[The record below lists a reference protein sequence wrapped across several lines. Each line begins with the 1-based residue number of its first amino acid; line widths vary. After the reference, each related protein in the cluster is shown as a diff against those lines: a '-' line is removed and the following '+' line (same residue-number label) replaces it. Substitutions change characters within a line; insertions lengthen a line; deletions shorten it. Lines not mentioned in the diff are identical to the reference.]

1 MGTATGTTADAE
13 RNGPPEGGGPGGPAG
28 GAGRS
33 APPDPPERPAPST
46 PPGPSGAAGTS
57 GAADA
62 NSAPGPHE
70 ASGSSGDPGTSEAP
84 GPSEASGSSGDPGP
98 SEGPGP
104 SPLRLLLSRVRPH
117 QGVLLRAGLLSLAGS
132 GAGLA
137 MPLTA
142 KYAVDAFAAD
152 RSPAGPLVALTALVL
167 VGACLSAYGRYLM
180 SRTGEG
186 VVLRARDQLV
196 SRIMRLKVP
205 AVDRLTPGDLQSRVT
220 SDTTLL
226 RTVLSSGL
234 VESFNSVLMLL
245 GTIGFMAYM
254 DLTLLGVTLVVIVGI
269 GAVTS
274 LLMPRIQRA
283 QLRAQE
289 SVGAMGAALD
299 RVLQAFRTVKASGAE
314 ERETA
319 AVAAAARH
327 AHDRGVTV
335 AKWASVTDVTM
346 MMSIQLAFLAVL
358 GVGGARVASG
368 SLEISALIAFL
379 LYLFYLMGPIGG
391 LVEGWTGLQ
400 SGLAAVRRID
410 EVESLPGEPAPPP
423 APVREAVAEVVAEA
437 EAVRD
442 RGPARPLGVAF
453 QDVVFGYGDER
464 APAHQGVTFDVPA
477 GGMVALVGP
486 SGAGKSTV
494 FSLLERFY
502 DHEGGTISVAGRDIR
517 DWPLAELRGALAYVE
532 QDAPVLAGT
541 LRENLLFAAPEA
553 DEEALA
559 SAVARTR
566 LDALVA
572 RLPEGLDT
580 AVGHRGVT
588 LSGGER
594 QRIAIARALLRRPR
608 LLLLDEV
615 TSQLDAVNEQA
626 LRDVIL
632 ELAEQTTVLV
642 IAHRLS
648 TVRHADR
655 IVVLEEGRVR
665 RAGTHEELLAE
676 DDLYRELA
684 TTQLAADAR

>member
-1 MGTATGTTADAE
+1 
-13 RNGPPEGGGPGGPAG
+13 
-28 GAGRS
+28 
-33 APPDPPERPAPST
+33 
-46 PPGPSGAAGTS
+46 
-57 GAADA
+57 
-62 NSAPGPHE
+62 
-70 ASGSSGDPGTSEAP
+70 
-84 GPSEASGSSGDPGP
+84 
-98 SEGPGP
+98 
-104 SPLRLLLSRVRPH
+104 
-117 QGVLLRAGLLSLAGS
+117 
-132 GAGLA
+132 
-137 MPLTA
+137 MPLMA
-142 KYAVDAFAAD
+142 KHAVDAFAAD
-152 RSPAGPLVALTALVL
+152 RSPAGPLVMLTALVL
-167 VGACLSAYGRYLM
+167 AGACLSAYGRYLM
-180 SRTGEG
+180 ARTGEG
-186 VVLRARDQLV
+186 VVLRARHQLV
-196 SRIMRLKVP
+196 GRIMRLKVQ

-234 VESFNSVLMLL
+234 VESFNSVLMLM

-269 GAVTS
+269 GAVTA

-289 SVGAMGAALD
+289 AVGAMGAALD

-314 ERETA
+314 ERETT
-319 AVAAAARH
+319 AVAAAARR
-327 AHDRGVTV
+327 AHDRGVSV
-335 AKWASVTDVTM
+335 ARWSSVSDVTM

-368 SLEISALIAFL
+368 SLEISSLIAFL

-410 EVESLPGEPAPPP
+410 EVESLPGEPAGTDFGGVP
-423 APVREAVAEVVAEA
+423 
-437 EAVRD
+437 RD
-442 RGPARPLGVAF
+442 GTPLGVTF
-453 QDVVFGYGDER
+453 RDVTFGYGDER
-464 APAHQGVTFDVPA
+464 APAHKGVTFDVPT
-477 GGMVALVGP
+477 GGLVALVGP

-502 DHEGGTISVAGRDIR
+502 DHDGGTITVDGRDIR
-517 DWPLAELRGALAYVE
+517 DWPLAGLRASLAYVE

-541 LRENLLFAAPEA
+541 LRENLLFAAPDASEDRLAEA
-553 DEEALA
+553 
-559 SAVARTR
+559 VTRTR
-566 LDALVA
+566 LDTLVD
-572 RLPEGLDT
+572 RLPDGLDT

-632 ELAEQTTVLV
+632 ELAERTTVLV

-655 IVVLEEGRVR
+655 IVVLEDGRVR
-665 RAGTHEELLAE
+665 TAGTHEELIAG

>member
-1 MGTATGTTADAE
+1 MSAVAGTTAEPGQAGQGPD
-13 RNGPPEGGGPGGPAG
+13 RPPENTEPPGPAT
-28 GAGRS
+28 
-33 APPDPPERPAPST
+33 PPDPARPTPASPSV
-46 PPGPSGAAGTS
+46 
-57 GAADA
+57 
-62 NSAPGPHE
+62 
-70 ASGSSGDPGTSEAP
+70 
-84 GPSEASGSSGDPGP
+84 
-98 SEGPGP
+98 
-104 SPLRLLLSRVRPH
+104 SPLRLLLARVRPH
-117 QGVLLRAGLLSLAGS
+117 RGVLVRAGLLSLAGS

-137 MPLTA
+137 MPLMA
-142 KYAVDAFAAD
+142 KHAVDTFAD
-152 RSPAGPLVALTALVL
+152 GRSPVAPLVALTALVL
-167 VGACLSAYGRYLM
+167 AGACLSAYGSFLM

-196 SRIMRLKVP
+196 GRIMRLKVP

-245 GTIGFMAYM
+245 GTIALMAYM
-254 DLTLLGVTLVVIVGI
+254 DLTLLGVTLVVVVGI

-283 QLRAQE
+283 QLKAQE

-319 AVAAAARH
+319 AVAVAARH

-335 AKWASVTDVTM
+335 AKWSSVTEVTM
-346 MMSIQLAFLAVL
+346 TMSIQLAFLAVL

-368 SLEISALIAFL
+368 SLEISSLIAFL

-410 EVESLPGEPAPPP
+410 EVESLPGEPAQESSGLTK
-423 APVREAVAEVVAEA
+423 RN
-437 EAVRD
+437 
-442 RGPARPLGVAF
+442 GGPLGVTF
-453 QDVVFGYGDER
+453 QDVTFGYGDER
-464 APAHQGVTFDVPA
+464 APAHQGVTFDVPT

-502 DHEGGTISVAGRDIR
+502 DHEAGTITVGGRDIR
-517 DWPLAELRGALAYVE
+517 DWPLAELRGSLAYVE

-541 LRENLLFAAPEA
+541 LRENLLFAAPDA
-553 DEEALA
+553 DEKELA
-559 SAVARTR
+559 SAVTRTR
-566 LDALVA
+566 LDALVE

-594 QRIAIARALLRRPR
+594 QRIAIARALLRHPR

-632 ELAEQTTVLV
+632 ELAERTTVLV

-665 RAGTHEELLAE
+665 TAGTHEELIAGDE
-676 DDLYRELA
+676 LYRELA
-684 TTQLAADAR
+684 TTQLAADGEGA

>member
-1 MGTATGTTADAE
+1 VSAVAGTTTGAD
-13 RNGPPEGGGPGGPAG
+13 RRPEGPGVSGTPGVPVGSGP
-28 GAGRS
+28 
-33 APPDPPERPAPST
+33 
-46 PPGPSGAAGTS
+46 
-57 GAADA
+57 
-62 NSAPGPHE
+62 
-70 ASGSSGDPGTSEAP
+70 
-84 GPSEASGSSGDPGP
+84 PSEATTPGA
-98 SEGPGP
+98 
-104 SPLRLLLSRVRPH
+104 SPLRLLLTRVRPH
-117 QGVLLRAGLLSLAGS
+117 RGVLIRAGLLSLTGS
-132 GAGLA
+132 AAGLA
-137 MPLTA
+137 MPLMA

-152 RSPAGPLVALTALVL
+152 RSPVTPLIALTALVL
-167 VGACLSAYGRYLM
+167 AGACLSAYGRYLM
-180 SRTGEG
+180 ARTGEG

-196 SRIMRLKVP
+196 GRIMRLKVP

-245 GTIGFMAYM
+245 GTVAFMAYM
-254 DLTLLGVTLVVIVGI
+254 DVTLLGVTLVVIVGI
-269 GAVTS
+269 GAVTA

-319 AVAAAARH
+319 AVAEAARH
-327 AHDRGVTV
+327 AHDRGVSV
-335 AKWASVTDVTM
+335 AKWSSVSDVTM

-368 SLEISALIAFL
+368 SLDISSLIAFL

-410 EVESLPGEPAPPP
+410 EVESLPGEPADDFGGLK
-423 APVREAVAEVVAEA
+423 EGGG
-437 EAVRD
+437 
-442 RGPARPLGVAF
+442 GPLRVTF
-453 QDVVFGYGDER
+453 QDVTFGYGDER
-464 APAHQGVTFDVPA
+464 APAHKGVTFEVPA

-502 DHEGGTISVAGRDIR
+502 DHDGGTVTVDGRDIR
-517 DWPLAELRGALAYVE
+517 AWPLAELRASLAYVE

-541 LRENLLFAAPEA
+541 LRENLLFAAPDAPE
-553 DEEALA
+553 DRLTE
-559 SAVARTR
+559 AVARTR

-572 RLPEGLDT
+572 RLPDGLDT

-626 LRDVIL
+626 LRDVFV

-665 RAGTHEELLAE
+665 TAGTHEELITS

-684 TTQLAADAR
+684 TTQLAAEVR

>member
-1 MGTATGTTADAE
+1 MAGTAAEPGRTGQGPG
-13 RNGPPEGGGPGGPAG
+13 RPPESTQPPGSP
-28 GAGRS
+28 
-33 APPDPPERPAPST
+33 T
-46 PPGPSGAAGTS
+46 PPVPALSTS
-57 GAADA
+57 
-62 NSAPGPHE
+62 
-70 ASGSSGDPGTSEAP
+70 
-84 GPSEASGSSGDPGP
+84 
-98 SEGPGP
+98 P
-104 SPLRLLLSRVRPH
+104 SPLRLLLARVRPH
-117 QGVLLRAGLLSLAGS
+117 RGVLIRAGLLSLAGS

-137 MPLTA
+137 MPLMA
-142 KYAVDAFAAD
+142 KHAVDTFAD
-152 RSPAGPLVALTALVL
+152 GRSPVAPLVALTALVL
-167 VGACLSAYGRYLM
+167 AGACLSAYGSFLM

-196 SRIMRLKVP
+196 GRIMRLKVP

-245 GTIGFMAYM
+245 GTIALMAYM
-254 DLTLLGVTLVVIVGI
+254 DLTLLGVTLVVVVGI

-283 QLRAQE
+283 QLKAQE

-335 AKWASVTDVTM
+335 AKWSSVTEVTM
-346 MMSIQLAFLAVL
+346 TMSIQLAFLAVL
-358 GVGGARVASG
+358 GVGGARAASG
-368 SLEISALIAFL
+368 SLEVSSLIAFL

-410 EVESLPGEPAPPP
+410 EVESLPGEPAEES
-423 APVREAVAEVVAEA
+423 RELTKG
-437 EAVRD
+437 D
-442 RGPARPLGVAF
+442 GGPLGVAF
-453 QDVVFGYGDER
+453 QDVSFGYGDER
-464 APAHQGVTFDVPA
+464 APAHQGVTFDVPP

-502 DHEGGTISVAGRDIR
+502 DHEAGTITVGGRDIR
-517 DWPLAELRGALAYVE
+517 DWPLAELRGSLAYVE

-541 LRENLLFAAPEA
+541 LRENLLFAAPDA
-553 DEEALA
+553 DEKELA
-559 SAVARTR
+559 AAVTRTR
-566 LDALVA
+566 LDALVE

-594 QRIAIARALLRRPR
+594 QRIAIARALLRHPR

-632 ELAEQTTVLV
+632 ELAERTTVLV

-665 RAGTHEELLAE
+665 TAGTHEELIE
-676 DDLYRELA
+676 GDELYRELA
-684 TTQLAADAR
+684 TTQLAADGQGV

>member
-1 MGTATGTTADAE
+1 MAGTTAEPGQAGQGPG
-13 RNGPPEGGGPGGPAG
+13 RPPENT
-28 GAGRS
+28 
-33 APPDPPERPAPST
+33 E
-46 PPGPSGAAGTS
+46 PPGPATPS
-57 GAADA
+57 
-62 NSAPGPHE
+62 
-70 ASGSSGDPGTSEAP
+70 DPA
-84 GPSEASGSSGDPGP
+84 
-98 SEGPGP
+98 
-104 SPLRLLLSRVRPH
+104 R
-117 QGVLLRAGLLSLAGS
+117 
-132 GAGLA
+132 
-137 MPLTA
+137 
-142 KYAVDAFAAD
+142 
-152 RSPAGPLVALTALVL
+152 PLVALTALVL
-167 VGACLSAYGRYLM
+167 AGACLSAYGSFLM

-196 SRIMRLKVP
+196 GRIMRLKVP

-245 GTIGFMAYM
+245 GTIALMAYM
-254 DLTLLGVTLVVIVGI
+254 DLTLLGVTLVVVVGI

-283 QLRAQE
+283 QLKAQE

-335 AKWASVTDVTM
+335 AKWSSVTEVTM
-346 MMSIQLAFLAVL
+346 TMSIQLAFLAVL

-368 SLEISALIAFL
+368 SLEISSLIAFL

-410 EVESLPGEPAPPP
+410 EVESLPGEPAQESSGLTK
-423 APVREAVAEVVAEA
+423 RN
-437 EAVRD
+437 
-442 RGPARPLGVAF
+442 GGPLGVTF
-453 QDVVFGYGDER
+453 QDVTFGYGDER
-464 APAHQGVTFDVPA
+464 APAHQGVTFDVPT

-502 DHEGGTISVAGRDIR
+502 DHEAGTITVGGRDIR
-517 DWPLAELRGALAYVE
+517 DWPLAELRGSLAYVE

-541 LRENLLFAAPEA
+541 LRENLLFAAPDA
-553 DEEALA
+553 DEKELA
-559 SAVARTR
+559 SAVTRTR
-566 LDALVA
+566 LDALVE

-594 QRIAIARALLRRPR
+594 QRIAIARALLRHPR

-632 ELAEQTTVLV
+632 ELAERTTVLV

-665 RAGTHEELLAE
+665 TAGTHEELIAGDE
-676 DDLYRELA
+676 LYRELA
-684 TTQLAADAR
+684 TTQLAADGEGA

>member
-1 MGTATGTTADAE
+1 M
-13 RNGPPEGGGPGGPAG
+13 
-28 GAGRS
+28 
-33 APPDPPERPAPST
+33 DPPL
-46 PPGPSGAAGTS
+46 
-57 GAADA
+57 
-62 NSAPGPHE
+62 SA
-70 ASGSSGDPGTSEAP
+70 S
-84 GPSEASGSSGDPGP
+84 
-98 SEGPGP
+98 P
-104 SPLRLLLSRVRPH
+104 SPLRLLLARVRPH
-117 QGVLLRAGLLSLAGS
+117 RGVLIRAGLLSLAGS

-137 MPLTA
+137 MPLMA
-142 KYAVDAFAAD
+142 KHAVDTFAD
-152 RSPAGPLVALTALVL
+152 GRSPVAPLVALTALVL
-167 VGACLSAYGRYLM
+167 AGACLSAYGSFLM

-196 SRIMRLKVP
+196 GRIMRLKVP

-245 GTIGFMAYM
+245 GTIALMAYM
-254 DLTLLGVTLVVIVGI
+254 DLTLLGVTLVVVVGI

-283 QLRAQE
+283 QLKAQE

-335 AKWASVTDVTM
+335 AMWSSVTEVTM
-346 MMSIQLAFLAVL
+346 TMSIQLAFLAVL
-358 GVGGARVASG
+358 GVGGARAASG
-368 SLEISALIAFL
+368 SLEISSLIAFL
-379 LYLFYLMGPIGG
+379 LYLFYLMGPIAG

-410 EVESLPGEPAPPP
+410 EVESLPGEPA
-423 APVREAVAEVVAEA
+423 EESGGLTKG
-437 EAVRD
+437 D
-442 RGPARPLGVAF
+442 GGPLGVTF
-453 QDVVFGYGDER
+453 QDVTFGYGDER
-464 APAHQGVTFDVPA
+464 APAHQGVTFDVPT

-502 DHEGGTISVAGRDIR
+502 DHEAGTITVGGRDIR
-517 DWPLAELRGALAYVE
+517 DWPLAELRGSLAYVE

-541 LRENLLFAAPEA
+541 LRENLLFAAPDA
-553 DEEALA
+553 DEEELA
-559 SAVARTR
+559 AAVTRTR
-566 LDALVA
+566 LDALVE

-594 QRIAIARALLRRPR
+594 QRIAIARALLRHPR

-632 ELAEQTTVLV
+632 ELAERTTVLV

-665 RAGTHEELLAE
+665 TAGTHEELIDGDE
-676 DDLYRELA
+676 LYRELA
-684 TTQLAADAR
+684 TTQLAADGEGA

>member
-1 MGTATGTTADAE
+1 M
-13 RNGPPEGGGPGGPAG
+13 
-28 GAGRS
+28 
-33 APPDPPERPAPST
+33 
-46 PPGPSGAAGTS
+46 
-57 GAADA
+57 
-62 NSAPGPHE
+62 
-70 ASGSSGDPGTSEAP
+70 SEAP
-84 GPSEASGSSGDPGP
+84 GSSEA
-98 SEGPGP
+98 PGP

-410 EVESLPGEPAPPP
+410 EVESLPGEPEPET
-423 APVREAVAEVVAEA
+423 APVPVP
-437 EAVRD
+437 VRD
-442 RGPARPLGVAF
+442 RDTARPLGVAF

-502 DHEGGTISVAGRDIR
+502 DHDGGTISVAGRDIR

>member
-1 MGTATGTTADAE
+1 MSTVAGTTGATGAG
-13 RNGPPEGGGPGGPAG
+13 RGGPPEDVEAPVADAPDTPHAPE
-28 GAGRS
+28 
-33 APPDPPERPAPST
+33 APPAKAPEQS
-46 PPGPSGAAGTS
+46 GPT
-57 GAADA
+57 
-62 NSAPGPHE
+62 
-70 ASGSSGDPGTSEAP
+70 
-84 GPSEASGSSGDPGP
+84 
-98 SEGPGP
+98 
-104 SPLRLLLSRVRPH
+104 PLRLLLARVRPH
-117 QGVLLRAGLLSLAGS
+117 RAVLIRAGLLSLAGS
-132 GAGLA
+132 AAGLA
-137 MPLTA
+137 MPLMA

-152 RSPAGPLVALTALVL
+152 RSPVAPLVALTALVL
-167 VGACLSAYGRYLM
+167 AGACLSAYGRYLM
-180 SRTGEG
+180 ARTGEG

-196 SRIMRLKVP
+196 GRIMRLKVP

-245 GTIGFMAYM
+245 GTVAFMAYM

-269 GAVTS
+269 GAVTA

-319 AVAAAARH
+319 AVAEAARH
-327 AHDRGVTV
+327 AHDRGVSV
-335 AKWASVTDVTM
+335 AKWSSVSDVTM

-368 SLEISALIAFL
+368 SLEISSLIAFL

-410 EVESLPGEPAPPP
+410 EVESLPGEP
-423 APVREAVAEVVAEA
+423 V
-437 EAVRD
+437 
-442 RGPARPLGVAF
+442 GRPGSVPGEGTPLRVAF
-453 QDVVFGYGDER
+453 RDVTFGYGDER
-464 APAHQGVTFDVPA
+464 APAHKGVTFEVA
-477 GGMVALVGP
+477 TGGLVALVGP

-502 DHEGGTISVAGRDIR
+502 DHDGGTITVDGRDIR
-517 DWPLAELRGALAYVE
+517 DWPLTELRGSIAYVE

-541 LRENLLFAAPEA
+541 LRENLLFAAPDA
-553 DEEALA
+553 PEERLTE
-559 SAVARTR
+559 AVARTR
-566 LDALVA
+566 LDTLVA
-572 RLPEGLDT
+572 RLPDGLDT

-665 RAGTHEELLAE
+665 TAGTHEELIAS

-684 TTQLAADAR
+684 TTQLAAATDQPV